1 MECEDNSSDE
11 NITDN
16 EKENATDKPKK
27 TEKRRYEQKFC
38 NAWLHNI
45 NFKNWI
51 QEKREAN
58 NRSVPFCK
66 VCKVKLSCS
75 KTALS
80 RHMQGKGHKDA
91 FKMITNLSTST
102 SHPNIKVLFGPSKS
116 SVAKVEIKL
125 CSFIVENNLPIHLS
139 DDLLA
144 LVRSL
149 VPTDKTIQKV
159 TLGKQKATNIIRQV
173 LGFSTV
179 QESIAELKSHK
190 FSLIIDETTD
200 RTQKSQLAI
209 LVTYFNPDSFKMD
222 CYLIDMVELDDGKAD
237 TIYNAVV
244 KCFEQKGIPMEN
256 VIGFC
261 ADTCNTMFGA
271 HHSVAQMIVV
281 NYPWIIPVKCAC
293 HLIRLCA
300 SHASLQLPKSL
311 EDLCRNISS
320 YFHSSPL
327 RTKNFQQ
334 FQEFFDIEKHQML
347 KAGQTRWLSMKMC
360 VDRVIEQYEA
370 LKLYFTGAAI
380 EDPTH
385 TNDSIVKSLNN
396 KFTLAYLEFMAFNLG
411 RVVSFNTLFQSGI
424 PVLYLLN
431 SELKTLLTSLLS
443 DLMKVP

>member
-1 MECEDNSSDE
+1 MNHEYISSDE

-16 EKENATDKPKK
+16 EKENASDKVKK

-38 NAWLHNI
+38 NAWLHNT
-45 NFKNWI
+45 NFKDWI
-51 QEKREAN
+51 QEKRESN

-75 KTALS
+75 KTAVN

-91 FKMITNLSTST
+91 FKMITDFST
-102 SHPNIKVLFGPSKS
+102 SHPNIKELFGPSES

-125 CSFIVENNLPIHLS
+125 CSFIVEHNLPIHLS

-144 LVRSL
+144 LVCSL
-149 VPTDKTIQKV
+149 VPTDKTIQKA
-159 TLGKQKATNIIRQV
+159 TLGKQKATNIIHQV
-173 LGFSTV
+173 LGFNTLK
-179 QESIAELKSHK
+179 ESITELKSHK
-190 FSLIIDETTD
+190 FSLIVDETTD

-209 LVTYFNPDSFKMD
+209 LVTYFNSTTFKMD
-222 CYLIDMVELDDGKAD
+222 NYLIDIVQLDDGKAD
-237 TIYNAVV
+237 TIYKAIVE
-244 KCFEQKGIPMEN
+244 CFEQKGIPMEN
-256 VIGFC
+256 IIGFC
-261 ADTCNTMFGA
+261 ADTCNVMFGA
-271 HHSVAQMIVV
+271 YHSVAQMLVA
-281 NYPWIIPVKCAC
+281 NYPWIIPVKCGC
-293 HLIRLCA
+293 HLIHLCA

-320 YFHSSPL
+320 YFHLSPL

-347 KAGQTRWLSMKMC
+347 KTGQTRWLSMKMC

-380 EDPTH
+380 EDPTR

-396 KFTLAYLEFMAFNLG
+396 KFTLAYLEFMSFNLG
-411 RVVSFNTLFQSGI
+411 RFVSFNTLFQSGI

-431 SELKTLLTSLLS
+431 GELNTLLTSLLS
-443 DLMKVP
+443 DFMKVP